1 MRLILPLK
9 FRKESSNQARPPL
22 KLCENDFNTKA
33 VVLIENGADVCLV
46 DNESKE
52 RFFTE
57 VIQAGVEW
65 NFHDRL
71 GRHMDLHYQQIWDI
85 PGICMNALAIGL
97 TIRYWLF
104 SRTFNLEPNKIP
116 LLETQLCI

>member
-52 RFFTE
+52 RFFVE
-57 VIQAGVEW
+57 MIQAGVER
-65 NFHDRL
+65 NFHNR
-71 GRHMDLHYQQIWDI
+71 
-85 PGICMNALAIGL
+85 PGTPHGFALP
-97 TIRYWLF
+97 T
-104 SRTFNLEPNKIP
+104 T
-116 LLETQLCI
+116 

>member
-46 DNESKE
+46 DDAK
-52 RFFTE
+52 RDFL
-57 VIQAGVEW
+57 
-65 NFHDRL
+65 R
-71 GRHMDLHYQQIWDI
+71 
-85 PGICMNALAIGL
+85 
-97 TIRYWLF
+97 
-104 SRTFNLEPNKIP
+104 K
-116 LLETQLCI
+116 